1 MHRKR
6 RTAKTGDGDILAEL
20 ERAAQLTLPGF
31 DLPDLTLSEINLD
44 DLDRPIELPDLTLPE
59 INLDDPLPDLDQPIN
74 LPDLDLDLSA
84 AIVAP
89 LLQRRRS
96 RRHA

>member
-6 RTAKTGDGDILAEL
+6 RTSKTGDGI
-20 ERAAQLTLPGF
+20 QLDLPNLDQVITLPDFG
-31 DLPDLTLSEINLD
+31 EAIKIIID
-44 DLDRPIELPDLTLPE
+44 DLDRPIALPDLTLPE
-59 INLDDPLPDLDQPIN
+59 INIPLDQLPDLDQVID
-74 LPDLDLDLSA
+74 LPALDLSS

-89 LLQRRRS
+89 LPRPRGS